1 MLYGQIHSYQGR
13 TVDPEHQNILG
24 LDFVLRLR
32 TKFKGCLTV
41 CNEGT
46 TFHSNNCFTIFD
58 QPHKFSLKIEK
69 KSQLTALIECEE
81 IEFTE
86 PEVLPY
92 WLTALV
98 ISLAICFVWLLF
110 LTKLRDLGYFE
121 TYFQSSDSTNST
133 KS

>member
-13 TVDPEHQNILG
+13 TVDPQHQNILG

-98 ISLAICFVWLLF
+98 ISLAICFV
-110 LTKLRDLGYFE
+110 
-121 TYFQSSDSTNST
+121 
-133 KS
+133 